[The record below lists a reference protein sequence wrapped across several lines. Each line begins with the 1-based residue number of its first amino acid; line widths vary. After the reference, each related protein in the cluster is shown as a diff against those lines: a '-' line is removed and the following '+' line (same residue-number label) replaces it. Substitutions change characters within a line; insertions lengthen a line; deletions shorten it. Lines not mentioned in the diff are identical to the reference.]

1 MFDDFNI
8 TIQSDE
14 FLYEE
19 DYDLLD
25 LNAYP
30 DEEEVR
36 GRDDNMKIL
45 QIMKF

>member
-19 DYDLLD
+19 DYDLRD
-25 LNAYP
+25 LSAYP

-36 GRDDNMKIL
+36 GQDDNMKIL